1 MKSNLISKSE
11 TAQIL
16 KSINSQWRIELPK
29 QKNLMLHHIDNETAI
44 IIGKELTA
52 LKIGEDVLP
61 FLDEISILKKF
72 PNVMVDM
79 GAIKFI
85 CKGANVMRPGI
96 TKFSDFEKGQIV
108 CVIEESQQKFLAVGK
123 SLVSSNQVKEMDKGE
138 IIKNIHYISDRYWE
152 AKKEIKN

>member
-29 QKNLMLHHIDNETAI
+29 QKNLMFHHIDNKTAI

-61 FLDEISILKKF
+61 FLDEMSILKKF
-72 PNVMVDM
+72 PKKIPSKILSLNPAV
-79 GAIKFI
+79 
-85 CKGANVMRPGI
+85 N
-96 TKFSDFEKGQIV
+96 
-108 CVIEESQQKFLAVGK
+108 SQ
-123 SLVSSNQVKEMDKGE
+123 SLVLKYIYMSQISTIKKYRHVKSCD
-138 IIKNIHYISDRYWE
+138 
-152 AKKEIKN
+152 